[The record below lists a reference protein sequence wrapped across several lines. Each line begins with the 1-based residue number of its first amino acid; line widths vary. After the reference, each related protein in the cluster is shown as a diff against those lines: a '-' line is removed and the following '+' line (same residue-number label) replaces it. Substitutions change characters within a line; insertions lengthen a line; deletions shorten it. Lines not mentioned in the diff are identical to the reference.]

1 MARML
6 RRTALPVLLATA
18 TALAGCATVK
28 PPEISYDS
36 SVPPLPAPPAPIVE
50 ERPPPPHTPPAWT
63 PRRGGSA
70 ARQPTAPVP
79 NANAAARGE
88 PPPEGYHNAIQVYP
102 FHRGA
107 PYPVYARPR
116 QNTPKDRP
124 RVGEEGDRTSR
135 VR

>member
-50 ERPPPPHTPPAWT
+50 ERPQPLHTPPAWT
-63 PRRGGSA
+63 PSRGGSA
-70 ARQPTAPVP
+70 ARQPTARVQ
-79 NANAAARGE
+79 NANAARSE
-88 PPPEGYHNAIQVYP
+88 E
-102 FHRGA
+102 R
-107 PYPVYARPR
+107 
-116 QNTPKDRP
+116 
-124 RVGEEGDRTSR
+124 RVGKEWVSTCRSR
-135 VR
+135 WSPDH

>member
-50 ERPPPPHTPPAWT
+50 ARPQPLHTPPACT
-63 PRRGGSA
+63 PSRGA
-70 ARQPTAPVP
+70 TAPRQPTARGQ
-79 NANAAARGE
+79 NARKSVGWGKSVVIRGDLGGRRNMYKKQS
-88 PPPEGYHNAIQVYP
+88 P
-102 FHRGA
+102 
-107 PYPVYARPR
+107 
-116 QNTPKDRP
+116 
-124 RVGEEGDRTSR
+124 
-135 VR
+135 